1 MIYPIYVYGMP
12 VLRKVAQDIDKDYDG
27 LEQLIADMYETMY
40 QADGAGLAAPQI
52 GLSVRIFVVDASKV

>member
-12 VLRKVAQDIDKDYDG
+12 VLRKVAQDIDKDYEG

-40 QADGAGLAAPQI
+40 AADGAGLAAHRY
-52 GLSVRIFVVDASKV
+52 GFRTA